1 MIKALVIDDE
11 QNGRNTL
18 IGMLNSHCPEIE
30 VIGQANSVKTGVEL
44 VNELQPNLIFLDIEM
59 PDGTGFDLLSQLN
72 SLDLEVVFVTAFE
85 KYAVRAFQFSAI
97 DYILKPINPALL
109 KTAVEKAKK
118 AKSVDELRL
127 KIDAL
132 LGNSEKLEKIV
143 LPTAEG
149 TYIVKI
155 ENIIRCLADNNYTI
169 FYLNDGNNITVSKT
183 LKEYSET
190 LENHNFFRTH
200 QSHLINLEYVERFVN
215 TDGGYLV
222 MKGGD
227 QVVVSRRRK
236 KLLMDT
242 LMG

>member
-1 MIKALVIDDE
+1 MIQAVVIDDE

-18 IGMLNSHCPEIE
+18 IGLLNTHCPEIE
-30 VIGQANSVKTGVEL
+30 VIGQANSVSKGIEV
-44 VNELQPNLIFLDIEM
+44 VNELQPHLIFLDIEM
-59 PDGTGFDLLSQLN
+59 PDGTGFDLLSQLK
-72 SLDLEVVFVTAFE
+72 SAELAVIFVTAYD
-85 KYAVRAFQFSAI
+85 KYAVQAFQFSAI

-109 KTAVEKAKK
+109 KASVQKAMK
-118 AKSVDELRL
+118 AKSVDELKV

-132 LGNSEKLEKIV
+132 LGNTEKLEKIV

-149 TYIVKI
+149 TYIVKL

-169 FYLNDGNNITVSKT
+169 FYLTDGSNITVSKT
-183 LKEYSET
+183 LKEYTET
-190 LENHNFFRTH
+190 LENQNFFRTH

-215 TDGGYLV
+215 TDGGYLI

-236 KLLMDT
+236 KLLMNT